1 MQECDWVA
9 CLRPPS
15 PPESTNLVLLD
26 WQGEVLPF
34 GGEARFKDFKIS
46 SYP

>member
-34 GGEARFKDFKIS
+34 GGEARFKDFINF
-46 SYP
+46 